1 MGAEINDFKDI
12 SDSKNRDK
20 LTNQRHMAELLSTY
34 KRQST
39 IERMWKISKDPKIL
53 LNALY
58 LKTPHRIQ
66 ALMWV
71 LSIALLVY
79 AATEY
84 LLKKAAKENNIK
96 MPAPDHRFTL
106 AVPTLNRLKQYADNS
121 QVILVFLDASQTFMI
136 SGMTDVF
143 ADIIVALG
151 DEWIRYYQPRTY
163 QNFYYELLDKMT
175 GNSKP
180 LPDFKK
186 SKIFKGKM

>member
-1 MGAEINDFKDI
+1 
-12 SDSKNRDK
+12 
-20 LTNQRHMAELLSTY
+20 
-34 KRQST
+34 
-39 IERMWKISKDPKIL
+39 
-53 LNALY
+53 
-58 LKTPHRIQ
+58 
-66 ALMWV
+66 
-71 LSIALLVY
+71 
-79 AATEY
+79 
-84 LLKKAAKENNIK
+84 
-96 MPAPDHRFTL
+96 
-106 AVPTLNRLKQYADNS
+106 
-121 QVILVFLDASQTFMI
+121 VILVFLDASQTFMI